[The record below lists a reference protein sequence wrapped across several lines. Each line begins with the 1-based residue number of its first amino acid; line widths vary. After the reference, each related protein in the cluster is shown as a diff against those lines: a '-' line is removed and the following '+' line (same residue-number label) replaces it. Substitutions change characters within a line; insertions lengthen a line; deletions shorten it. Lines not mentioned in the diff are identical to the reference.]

1 MTIVAT
7 IKSGTTGTL
16 ENDARVWSDTFDANN
31 ANDLATTIT
40 TVATSA
46 DLALAFTSDAPTA
59 KPSTT
64 IHYKVTVNNQGT
76 SDAVGMVVTVNLP
89 PLKSGTFVSDNGGCT
104 LQNVTLTCP
113 LGTVVA
119 GSPTRTTLIDW
130 FVQGAKFPVV
140 ASASVGAQTSDP
152 NTAKQ
157 QRNRLRG
164 KGLVPG

>member
-1 MTIVAT
+1 
-7 IKSGTTGTL
+7 L
-16 ENDARVWSDTFDANN
+16 ENDARVWSDTFDPNN
-31 ANDLATTIT
+31 GNDLATTLT

-46 DLALAFTSDAPTA
+46 DLALTFTSDAAKA

-64 IHYKVTVNNQGT
+64 IHYQVTVNNLGP
-76 SDAVGMVVTVNLP
+76 SDAVGAVVTVNLP

-119 GSPTRTTLIDW
+119 GSPTRTILIDW

-140 ASASVGAQTSDP
+140 ASASVAAQTSDP
-152 NTAKQ
+152 ATA
-157 QRNRLRG
+157 NNSATVSVA
-164 KGLVPG
+164 KG